1 MCSKQV
7 MQKQRNN
14 KNIFQEK
21 KSLQHYMSIVEDGG
35 AICTLKTRFEKKMKR
50 NEKMGK
56 PKKGCRAH
64 LMIFKK

>member
-1 MCSKQV
+1 
-7 MQKQRNN
+7 
-14 KNIFQEK
+14 
-21 KSLQHYMSIVEDGG
+21 LQHYTSIVEDGE